1 MSQSTIT
8 AIEPQRR
15 RQGKRVNV
23 FLDGTFAFSV
33 DREVAASLRVG
44 QVLDSRLALAT
55 LEQDQFQVALDRALT
70 FLGHRPRSE
79 REIRDRLVRHET
91 PPTILEQVIVRLR
104 EYGLVDDAAFAR
116 YWVDQR
122 QTFRPRGPRLLRAE
136 LRQRG
141 VQADLAGEVAE
152 ETEEQAH
159 DTAYRAAEKKA
170 RQLAGQHLD
179 ERTYLMRL
187 GQFLAR
193 RGFDWDTIK
202 PTTERLW
209 RETQPAA

>member
-1 MSQSTIT
+1 
-8 AIEPQRR
+8 
-15 RQGKRVNV
+15 VNV
-23 FLDGTFAFSV
+23 FLDGAFAFSL
-33 DREVAASLRVG
+33 DREVAASLCVG

-55 LEQDQFQVALDRALT
+55 LEQDQFQVSLDRALT

-104 EYGLVDDAAFAR
+104 EYGLVNDAAFAR
-116 YWVDQR
+116 YWVEQR

-141 VQADLAGEVAE
+141 VQSDLAGEVAE
-152 ETEEQAH
+152 ETEEQTGDA
-159 DTAYRAAEKKA
+159 AYRAAEKKA
-170 RQLAGQHLD
+170 RQLAAQRLD
-179 ERTYLMRL
+179 QRTYITRL

-202 PTTERLW
+202 PTAERLW
-209 RETQPAA
+209 RETQPIA